1 MQTVAHA
8 AAEAVNAI
16 IVWGVRQGTK
26 YLSPT
31 LVVKATMRRSTRNT
45 PKQEILVTIG
55 GPNYREREF
64 LKAAKK
70 VGTEFPIDTV
80 QMRPWPR
87 TQK

>member
-16 IVWGVRQGTK
+16 ITWGVRKGTK

-31 LVVKATMRRSTRNT
+31 LVVKATMRKSTRNT

-64 LKAAKK
+64 IKAARQA
-70 VGTEFPIDTV
+70 GEPFPISQV
-80 QMRPWPR
+80 QVRPWPR
-87 TQK
+87 QR